1 MVEINE
7 VTVTTRVSRTQYLSS
22 DKETRKLEFVISNGR
37 EEIKLTEEDV
47 EKLLKIFFNQGI
59 FLAQDQLHTME
70 RLAPRSEHLERE
82 GPYPDVKLKQL
93 PRNLP
98 AKFKEIGRDFSHS
111 TDKSRPK
118 SEYVLLMDE
127 IQGGF
132 GYYTILNGISSK
144 YESVGIIEDNRT
156 PIGKFLTLLKRESSS
171 FSIYRVAK
179 NVKYSW
185 KRIKAMIKILELEGY
200 IKAEDKLAKGT
211 LYSLTQ
217 KGIETAQV
225 RT

>member
-1 MVEINE
+1 MEQVNE

-22 DKETRKLEFVISNGR
+22 DKETRKLEFVISDGR

-47 EKLLKIFFNQGI
+47 EKLLKIFFHQGI
-59 FLAQDQLHTME
+59 FLVQNQLHTVAHQATK
-70 RLAPRSEHLERE
+70 LVRSEHKDLYSEIE
-82 GPYPDVKLKQL
+82 LKQL

-132 GYYTILNGISSK
+132 G
-144 YESVGIIEDNRT
+144 
-156 PIGKFLTLLKRESSS
+156 
-171 FSIYRVAK
+171 
-179 NVKYSW
+179 
-185 KRIKAMIKILELEGY
+185 
-200 IKAEDKLAKGT
+200 
-211 LYSLTQ
+211 
-217 KGIETAQV
+217 
-225 RT
+225 